1 MNNAFRTVLIRDL
14 VLAAEIGVF
23 RREKGKRQRL
33 RFNVEL
39 AVKDRPPKRDA
50 RDEVLCYDRIV
61 AGLRDLVAAG
71 HVNLVETLAERAT
84 ALCLAD
90 PAAVSVRLRV
100 EKLDVYAD
108 AEAVGVEIVR
118 TRSKPRA

>member
-1 MNNAFRTVLIRDL
+1 MSKPVRTVLIRDL

-23 RREKGKRQRL
+23 RREKGKRQRV

-39 AVKDRPPKRDA
+39 AVMDRPPKRDA

-71 HVNLVETLAERAT
+71 HVNLVETLAERAA

-90 PAAVSVRLRV
+90 PAAIAERTRV
-100 EKLDVYAD
+100 EKPDVYPYA
-108 AEAVGVEIVR
+108 ASVGIEIVR
-118 TRSKPRA
+118 ARRNS

>member
-1 MNNAFRTVLIRDL
+1 MSKPVRTILIRDL

-23 RREKGKRQRL
+23 RREKGKRQRV

-71 HVNLVETLAERAT
+71 HVNLVETLAERAA

-90 PAAVSVRLRV
+90 PAAIAVRLRV
-100 EKLDVYAD
+100 EKLDVYPD
-108 AEAVGVEIVR
+108 AASVGIEIVR
-118 TRSKPRA
+118 ARRNS

>member
-1 MNNAFRTVLIRDL
+1 MSKPVRTILIRDL

-23 RREKGKRQRL
+23 RREKGKRQRV

-61 AGLRDLVAAG
+61 AGLRGLVAAG
-71 HVNLVETLAERAT
+71 HVNLVETLAERAA

-90 PAAVSVRLRV
+90 PAAIAVRLRV
-100 EKLDVYAD
+100 EKLDVYPD
-108 AEAVGVEIVR
+108 AASVGIEIVR
-118 TRSKPRA
+118 ARRNS